1 VFTGGLTTTTAGGG
15 SGGVQPLIQ
24 HPNAHEHHAFLTL
37 MWGMLADIDL
47 DSEWLRCL
55 GELRLYVYAVK
66 AIVAKKTYRGRVS
79 LKLSRSWSTYT
90 TEGSFYEHRVNQL
103 RSSDVGG
110 SGGGGA
116 GAASKAKA
124 KTAARAEVERVDA
137 DGWLHL
143 EDAFVSV
150 NVFQVSHIAT
160 STHVCPGKKLDEGLF
175 LVVLVNSAI
184 PRWSLIHMLLTA
196 DDGGLMSNRHV
207 RVFRCSAYQLQ
218 PLFDRT
224 NAKGVPEK
232 VRGAFSLDGERI
244 PYGTVQGEILPNA
257 ARIML

>member
-1 VFTGGLTTTTAGGG
+1 MCVSVGGVTTTVTGGGG
-15 SGGVQPLIQ
+15 GGVQPLIM
-24 HPNAHEHHAFLTL
+24 HPNAQEHHAFLTL

-47 DSEWLRCL
+47 ESEWLRCL
-55 GELRLYVYAVK
+55 GEARLYVYAVK

-79 LKLSRSWSTYT
+79 LKLVRSWSTYT

-110 SGGGGA
+110 SGAKKSAKKANGGG
-116 GAASKAKA
+116 
-124 KTAARAEVERVDA
+124 REEHVDA

-196 DDGGLMSNRHV
+196 DDGGLMSNPHV

-224 NAKGVPEK
+224 NARGKPEK

-257 ARIML
+257 GRIML